1 MSDMPR
7 TTRSSRGKSLPGI
20 ARLAVMWALPVILTD
35 AWITARGG
43 AGSPA

>member
-7 TTRSSRGKSLPGI
+7 TTRSSSRGNGLIVAAASL
-20 ARLAVMWALPVILTD
+20 RLILAY
-35 AWITARGG
+35 AWITARSH